1 MERLFFYDREDYE
14 LLEQL
19 EKIFEE
25 KEKEKENEKID

>member
-1 MERLFFYDREDYE
+1 MEILFFYDSENYE

-25 KEKEKENEKID
+25 KEKEKNEEIN